1 MKETSKLVEDKG
13 TPLSRKMQGKRSL
26 ANKEACKLELKEE
39 LMEMFDT
46 FHEAVLKVNGV
57 KSQFIPGSAS
67 RGFEATIMQ
76 SAFAESMMKKFGR
89 KAFYGKGKR
98 FVFLVKDYVILFKKL
113 NNKGMPMNIKTGH
126 VQDIM
131 NQMQQLSLFSDTD
144 YNDGPILYF
153 GYKKN
158 SIGEFIEPQLVYID
172 EGKIIF
178 TISDD
183 SNGGSKVV
191 YADDI
196 KIDGPSI
203 KGQFKDRNK
212 KIV

>member
-1 MKETSKLVEDKG
+1 MTETNNIVQNKDTS
-13 TPLSRKMQGKRSL
+13 LSRKMQGKRSL
-26 ANKEACKLELKEE
+26 ANVEACKLELKNE
-39 LMEMFDT
+39 LIEMFES
-46 FHEAVLKVNGV
+46 FHEAVDKVNGI
-57 KSQFIPGSAS
+57 KTQFIPGSAS

-76 SAFAESMMKKFGR
+76 SAFAESMMKKFGH

-98 FVFLVKDYVILFKKL
+98 FIYLVKDYVILFKKL

-131 NQMQQLSLFSDTD
+131 NQMQQLNLFANTE

-158 SIGEFIEPQLVYID
+158 NVGEFVDPQLIYID
-172 EGKIIF
+172 EGKIVF

-183 SNGGSKVV
+183 SNGLSKVV
-191 YADDI
+191 YSDNY
-196 KIDGPSI
+196 KIDEPTV
-203 KGQFKDRNK
+203 KENVKVKNK